1 MGRGNKEHLRFFGRA
16 FPEGLYQDKRG
27 RLWTRFV
34 KGYLMW
40 RQFYF
45 LTFTYFEFNSKKL
58 SSGGRAK
65 QIWNALSSPRL

>member
-16 FPEGLYQDKRG
+16 FSEGLYQDKRG

-34 KGYLMW
+34 EGYLMG

-58 SSGGRAK
+58 SSRSCAE
-65 QIWNALSSPRL
+65 QVWDTLTSPRL

>member
-1 MGRGNKEHLRFFGRA
+1 MGRGNKEHLRFFRRA
-16 FPEGLYQDKRG
+16 FSEGLYQDKRG

-34 KGYLMW
+34 EGYLMG

-58 SSGGRAK
+58 SSRSCAE
-65 QIWNALSSPRL
+65 QVWDTLTSPRL